1 MKDTQPKMTV
11 QPLLSLPNYL
21 ILTVRERAFTAQNN
35 DTMQNVGILY
45 TMHFKDTYCKTQAS
59 EFVNGHM
66 TNLWV

>member
-1 MKDTQPKMTV
+1 M
-11 QPLLSLPNYL
+11 